1 MLLSALLSVVLL
13 CFSSYSNAQTATNCV
28 PSTDGTTNPLNNTQC
43 LDSNNT
49 TLDIIDQGDFGTGR
63 HSTGSSHNQQYN
75 MHTGSTMT
83 TDYILHFSHTDD
95 TWVTNMAINQALVG
109 AGFDIGG
116 YIAEWEWKNENTNT
130 INGGCLAAKTNLEC
144 LDDLVI
150 TIDAYA
156 SGVNIYS
163 EEWDYSQTKSNGYT
177 LEEVLTFSPVAL
189 VPGITIDEIEVS
201 IRGKDNGYWQ
211 GMYGPKVKNFSG
223 GLVLMPNQCTI
234 NPLSDPTCP
243 GYANALFQQQCT
255 SNPLYDPACP
265 GYATAYLNQQ
275 CAANPLY
282 DPACPGYANAYY
294 NQQCQLDPLYDSGCT
309 GYKTAY
315 FNQQCSLDPLY
326 DPSCPGYASANLAK
340 QCDYD
345 PLYSV
350 ECTGYQQAYLEQQ
363 CELDSLYDVQCPDY
377 QTAIELAK
385 IVDDGK
391 TDDPTIINN
400 EIDVTTTT
408 EIEGLPNVL
417 ALPDVQTVVVEEID
431 DGEGFQEVE
440 DNIRGDQLAM
450 EDDIEKEIEELE
462 SQTGNT
468 AMDDDIEKELAE
480 VENEANSGD
489 GNTNQED
496 DIEKELAELEESTSD
511 DEDFDDPT
519 QKTVAEKPIE
529 KKIAKK
535 KEVEKKST
543 KNDKIKMLLAQK
555 AIELTKKIE
564 QETNL
569 ENQMLVQRQ
578 LLALISYVPGFDYAE
593 KKNKDNDF
601 YPDKPTVDHAF
612 ARWFLNDPNFDTMEN
627 LQYPNLN

>member
-13 CFSSYSNAQTATNCV
+13 CFSSYSNAQV
-28 PSTDGTTNPLNNTQC
+28 STNPGSGQTGDILIIGNGWTGTVSQC
-43 LDSNNT
+43 THNYDCWAGST
-49 TLDIIDQGDFGTGR
+49 DQGDIHQGNDVSTGNGITYYWSGTQQTLSNTIAINTALAASGIQVDGFDYEWVYKNGNANWFSGQPGGGQVDPLEIVVNVYDSNGNLFKSYRYDYGQNFSNWRTATGTETFGTSFLDPSFFG
-63 HSTGSSHNQQYN
+63 NVVVE
-75 MHTGSTMT
+75 
-83 TDYILHFSHTDD
+83 
-95 TWVTNMAINQALVG
+95 VTAQDIAGQA
-109 AGFDIGG
+109 
-116 YIAEWEWKNENTNT
+116 
-130 INGGCLAAKTNLEC
+130 
-144 LDDLVI
+144 
-150 TIDAYA
+150 
-156 SGVNIYS
+156 
-163 EEWDYSQTKSNGYT
+163 
-177 LEEVLTFSPVAL
+177 
-189 VPGITIDEIEVS
+189 
-201 IRGKDNGYWQ
+201 GYW
-211 GMYGPKVKNFSG
+211 GPEFRAEQSG
-223 GLVLMPNQCTI
+223 LYVNYSTNPCHN
-234 NPLSDPTCP
+234 NPLFDPQCP

-255 SNPLYDPACP
+255 SNPLFDPSCS
-265 GYATAYLNQQ
+265 GYAAAYLTQQ
-275 CAANPLY
+275 CSANPLY

-315 FNQQCSLDPLY
+315 LNQQCSLDPLY

-350 ECTGYQQAYLEQQ
+350 ECTGYQKAYLEKQ

-377 QTAIELAK
+377 QTAVELAK
-385 IVDDGK
+385 IVDDGT

-417 ALPDVQTVVVEEID
+417 TLPDVQTVVVEEID

-511 DEDFDDPT
+511 DEDFQDPT
-519 QKTVAEKPIE
+519 QKTIAKKPIE
-529 KKIAKK
+529 KEIEKK
-535 KEVEKKST
+535 QEVEKKST
-543 KNDKIKMLLAQK
+543 KNDKIRMLLAQK

>member
-1 MLLSALLSVVLL
+1 MRVLLLLLVVLPF
-13 CFSSYSNAQTATNCV
+13 CYSYSNAQTTTTCV
-28 PSTDGTTNPLNNTQC
+28 SSTDGTTNPLNGTQC

-49 TLDIIDQGDFGTGR
+49 VLDVIDQGDFGTGR
-63 HSTGSSHNQQYN
+63 HSSGYSQNQQYN
-75 MHTGSTMT
+75 NYTGSTHT
-83 TDYILHFSHTDD
+83 STDYILHFSYTDD
-95 TWVTNMAINQALVG
+95 TWVTNLAINQALVG

-116 YIAEWEWKNENTNT
+116 YVAQWEWKNENTNT
-130 INGGCLAAKTNLEC
+130 INGSCLATKVNGDC

-163 EEWDYSQTKSNGYT
+163 EEWDYSQTKSNGYMVEDILSFT
-177 LEEVLTFSPVAL
+177 PTAL
-189 VPGITIDEIEVS
+189 VPGVTIDEIEVT

-211 GMYGPKVKNFSG
+211 GMYGPKVQNLTGS
-223 GLVLMPNQCTI
+223 VILMPDQCTL
-234 NPLSDPTCP
+234 NPISDPTCP
-243 GYANALFQQQCT
+243 GYANALFNQQCT
-255 SNPLYDPACP
+255 LNPLYDPACP
-265 GYATAYLNQQ
+265 GYAAAYLTQQ
-275 CAANPLY
+275 CSANPLY

-294 NQQCQLDPLYDSGCT
+294 NQQCQLDPLYDKGCT
-309 GYKTAY
+309 GYASAY
-315 FNQQCSLDPLY
+315 QTQQCDL
-326 DPSCPGYASANLAK
+326 
-340 QCDYD
+340 D

-350 ECTGYQQAYLEQQ
+350 ECPNYQQAYLDQQ

-377 QTAIELAK
+377 QTALELKK

-391 TDDPTIINN
+391 DDPITVVDDT
-400 EIDVTTTT
+400 IDVTTTT
-408 EIEGLPNVL
+408 TIEGVPNVFT
-417 ALPDVQTVVVEEID
+417 LPEVPTVVVEEID

-480 VENEANSGD
+480 IDNEANSGD

-519 QKTVAEKPIE
+519 QKTIAEKPIE

>member
-1 MLLSALLSVVLL
+1 MRVLLLLLVVLPF
-13 CFSSYSNAQTATNCV
+13 CYSYSNAQTTTTCV
-28 PSTDGTTNPLNNTQC
+28 SSTDGTTNPLNNTQC

-49 TLDIIDQGDFGTGR
+49 VLDVIDQGDFGTGR
-63 HSTGSSHNQQYN
+63 HSSGYSQNQQYN
-75 MHTGSTMT
+75 NYTGSTHT
-83 TDYILHFSHTDD
+83 STDYILHFSYTDD
-95 TWVTNMAINQALVG
+95 TWVTNLAINQALVG

-116 YIAEWEWKNENTNT
+116 YVAQWEWKNENTNT
-130 INGGCLAAKTNLEC
+130 INGSCLATKVNGDC

-163 EEWDYSQTKSNGYT
+163 EEWDYSQTKSNGYMVEDILSFT
-177 LEEVLTFSPVAL
+177 PTAL
-189 VPGITIDEIEVS
+189 VPGVTIDEIEVT

-211 GMYGPKVKNFSG
+211 GMYGPKVQNLTGS
-223 GLVLMPNQCTI
+223 VILMPDQCTL
-234 NPLSDPTCP
+234 NPISDPTCP
-243 GYANALFQQQCT
+243 GYANALFNQQCT
-255 SNPLYDPACP
+255 LNPLYDPACP
-265 GYATAYLNQQ
+265 GYAAAYLTQQ
-275 CAANPLY
+275 CSANPLY

-294 NQQCQLDPLYDSGCT
+294 NQQCQLDPLYDKGCT
-309 GYKTAY
+309 GYASAY
-315 FNQQCSLDPLY
+315 QTQQCDL
-326 DPSCPGYASANLAK
+326 
-340 QCDYD
+340 D

-350 ECTGYQQAYLEQQ
+350 ECPNYQQAYLDQQ

-377 QTAIELAK
+377 QTALELKK

-391 TDDPTIINN
+391 DDPITVVDDT
-400 EIDVTTTT
+400 IDVTTTT
-408 EIEGLPNVL
+408 TIEGVPNVFT
-417 ALPDVQTVVVEEID
+417 LPEVPTVVVEEID

-496 DIEKELAELEESTSD
+496 DIEKELAELEESASD

-519 QKTVAEKPIE
+519 KKTIAEKPIE

>member
-1 MLLSALLSVVLL
+1 MRVLLLLLVVLPF
-13 CFSSYSNAQTATNCV
+13 CYSYSNAQTTTTCV
-28 PSTDGTTNPLNNTQC
+28 SSTDGTTNPLNGTQC

-49 TLDIIDQGDFGTGR
+49 VLDVIDQGDFGTGR
-63 HSTGSSHNQQYN
+63 HSSGYSQNQQYN
-75 MHTGSTMT
+75 NYTGSTLT
-83 TDYILHFSHTDD
+83 STDYILHFSYTDD
-95 TWVTNMAINQALVG
+95 TWVTNLAINQALVG

-116 YIAEWEWKNENTNT
+116 YVAQWEWKNENTNT
-130 INGGCLAAKTNLEC
+130 INGSCLATKVNGDC

-163 EEWDYSQTKSNGYT
+163 EEWDYSQTKSNGYMVEDILSFT
-177 LEEVLTFSPVAL
+177 PTAL
-189 VPGITIDEIEVS
+189 VPGVTIDEIEVT

-211 GMYGPKVKNFSG
+211 GMYGPKVQNLTGS
-223 GLVLMPNQCTI
+223 VILMPDQCTL
-234 NPLSDPTCP
+234 NPISDPTCP
-243 GYANALFQQQCT
+243 GYANALFNQQCT
-255 SNPLYDPACP
+255 LNPLYDPACP
-265 GYATAYLNQQ
+265 GYAAAYLTQQ
-275 CAANPLY
+275 CSANPLY

-294 NQQCQLDPLYDSGCT
+294 NQQCQLDPLYDKGCT
-309 GYKTAY
+309 GYASAY
-315 FNQQCSLDPLY
+315 QTQQCDL
-326 DPSCPGYASANLAK
+326 
-340 QCDYD
+340 D

-350 ECTGYQQAYLEQQ
+350 ECPNYQQAYLDQQ

-377 QTAIELAK
+377 QTALELKK

-391 TDDPTIINN
+391 DDPITVVDDT
-400 EIDVTTTT
+400 IDVTTTT
-408 EIEGLPNVL
+408 TIEGVPNVFT
-417 ALPDVQTVVVEEID
+417 LPEVPTVVVEEID

-496 DIEKELAELEESTSD
+496 DIEKELAELEESASD

-519 QKTVAEKPIE
+519 QKTIAEKPIE

>member
-1 MLLSALLSVVLL
+1 M
-13 CFSSYSNAQTATNCV
+13 
-28 PSTDGTTNPLNNTQC
+28 NNTQC

-63 HSTGSSHNQQYN
+63 HSTGSSQNQQYN
-75 MHTGSTMT
+75 NYTGSTLT
-83 TDYILHFSHTDD
+83 STDYILHFSFTDD
-95 TWVTNMAINQALVG
+95 TWVTNMAINQSLVG

-130 INGGCLAAKTNLEC
+130 INGACQATKVNGDC

-211 GMYGPKVKNFSG
+211 GMYGPKVQNFSG

-255 SNPLYDPACP
+255 TNPLFDPTCP
-265 GYATAYLNQQ
+265 GYANAYLNQQ
-275 CAANPLY
+275 CSANPLH

-294 NQQCQLDPLYDSGCT
+294 NQQCQLDPLYDKGCT
-309 GYKTAY
+309 GY
-315 FNQQCSLDPLY
+315 
-326 DPSCPGYASANLAK
+326 ASAYLTK

-350 ECTGYQQAYLEQQ
+350 ECPNYQKAYLEQQ

-377 QTAIELAK
+377 QTALELAK

-391 TDDPTIINN
+391 DDPLTVIDDT
-400 EIDVTTTT
+400 IDVTTTT
-408 EIEGLPNVL
+408 TIEGVPNVFT
-417 ALPDVQTVVVEEID
+417 LPEVPTVVVEEID

-496 DIEKELAELEESTSD
+496 DIEKELAELEENTSD
-511 DEDFDDPT
+511 DVDFQDPT
-519 QKTVAEKPIE
+519 QKTIAEKPIE
-529 KKIAKK
+529 KEIAKK
-535 KEVEKKST
+535 KDVEKKST
-543 KNDKIKMLLAQK
+543 SRNDKIKMLLAQK

>member
-13 CFSSYSNAQTATNCV
+13 CFSSYSNAQVSTNPGSGQSGDILIVGNGWTGTVSQCTHNVNCWAGSTDSGDIHQGNDVSTGNGVTYYWSGTQQTLSNTIAINTALAASGIQVDGFDYEWVYKNGNANWFSGQPGGGAVDPLEIVVNVYDSNGNLFKSYRYDYGQNFSNWRTATGTEIFGTNFLD
-28 PSTDGTTNPLNNTQC
+28 PSFFGNVEVLVTAQDIAGQAGYWGPEFRAEQSGLYVNYSTNPC
-43 LDSNNT
+43 
-49 TLDIIDQGDFGTGR
+49 
-63 HSTGSSHNQQYN
+63 YN
-75 MHTGSTMT
+75 
-83 TDYILHFSHTDD
+83 
-95 TWVTNMAINQALVG
+95 
-109 AGFDIGG
+109 
-116 YIAEWEWKNENTNT
+116 
-130 INGGCLAAKTNLEC
+130 
-144 LDDLVI
+144 
-150 TIDAYA
+150 
-156 SGVNIYS
+156 
-163 EEWDYSQTKSNGYT
+163 
-177 LEEVLTFSPVAL
+177 
-189 VPGITIDEIEVS
+189 
-201 IRGKDNGYWQ
+201 
-211 GMYGPKVKNFSG
+211 
-223 GLVLMPNQCTI
+223 
-234 NPLSDPTCP
+234 NPLFDPQCP

-255 SNPLYDPACP
+255 SNPLFDPSCP
-265 GYATAYLNQQ
+265 GYAAAYLTQQ
-275 CAANPLY
+275 CSANPLY

-294 NQQCQLDPLYDSGCT
+294 NQQCQLNPLYDSGCT

-315 FNQQCSLDPLY
+315 LNQQCSLDPLY

-377 QTAIELAK
+377 QTAVELAK
-385 IVDDGK
+385 IVDDGT

-417 ALPDVQTVVVEEID
+417 ALPDVQTVVVEEIN

-511 DEDFDDPT
+511 DEDFQDPT
-519 QKTVAEKPIE
+519 QKTIAKKPIE
-529 KKIAKK
+529 KEIEKK
-535 KEVEKKST
+535 QEVEKKST
-543 KNDKIKMLLAQK
+543 KNDKIRMLLAQK

>member
-13 CFSSYSNAQTATNCV
+13 CFSSYSNAQV
-28 PSTDGTTNPLNNTQC
+28 STNPGSGQTGDILILGNGWTGTVSQC
-43 LDSNNT
+43 THNYDCWAGQS
-49 TLDIIDQGDFGTGR
+49 DQGDIHQGNDVSTGNGVTYYWSGTQQTLSNTIAINTALAASGIQVDGFDYEWVYKNGNANWFSGQPGGGAVDPLEIVVNVYDSNGNLFKSYRYDYGQNFSNWRTATGTETFGTSFLDPSFFG
-63 HSTGSSHNQQYN
+63 NVVVE
-75 MHTGSTMT
+75 
-83 TDYILHFSHTDD
+83 
-95 TWVTNMAINQALVG
+95 VTAQDIAGQA
-109 AGFDIGG
+109 
-116 YIAEWEWKNENTNT
+116 
-130 INGGCLAAKTNLEC
+130 
-144 LDDLVI
+144 
-150 TIDAYA
+150 
-156 SGVNIYS
+156 
-163 EEWDYSQTKSNGYT
+163 
-177 LEEVLTFSPVAL
+177 
-189 VPGITIDEIEVS
+189 
-201 IRGKDNGYWQ
+201 GYW
-211 GMYGPKVKNFSG
+211 GPEFRAEQSG
-223 GLVLMPNQCTI
+223 LYVNYSTNPCYN
-234 NPLSDPTCP
+234 NPLFDPQCP

-255 SNPLYDPACP
+255 SNPLFDPSCP
-265 GYATAYLNQQ
+265 GYAAAYLTQQ
-275 CAANPLY
+275 CSANPLY

-315 FNQQCSLDPLY
+315 LNQQCSLDPLY

-511 DEDFDDPT
+511 DEDFQDPT
-519 QKTVAEKPIE
+519 QKTITEKPPE
-529 KKIAKK
+529 KKMGKK
-535 KEVEKKST
+535 KEVVEKKST
-543 KNDKIKMLLAQK
+543 KNDKIRMLLAQK

>member
-1 MLLSALLSVVLL
+1 MRVLLLLLVVLPF
-13 CFSSYSNAQTATNCV
+13 CYSYSNAQTTTTCV
-28 PSTDGTTNPLNNTQC
+28 SSTDGTTNPLNGTQC

-49 TLDIIDQGDFGTGR
+49 VLDVIDQGDFGTGR
-63 HSTGSSHNQQYN
+63 HSSGYSQNQQYN
-75 MHTGSTMT
+75 NYTGSTLT
-83 TDYILHFSHTDD
+83 STDYILHFSYTDD
-95 TWVTNMAINQALVG
+95 TWVTNLAINQALVG

-116 YIAEWEWKNENTNT
+116 YVAQWEWKNENTNT
-130 INGGCLAAKTNLEC
+130 INGSCLATKVNGDC

-163 EEWDYSQTKSNGYT
+163 EEWDYSQTKSNGYMVEDILSFT
-177 LEEVLTFSPVAL
+177 PTAL
-189 VPGITIDEIEVS
+189 VPGVTIDEIEVT

-211 GMYGPKVKNFSG
+211 GMYGPKVQNLTGS
-223 GLVLMPNQCTI
+223 VILMPDQCTL
-234 NPLSDPTCP
+234 NPISDPTCP
-243 GYANALFQQQCT
+243 GYANALFNQQCT
-255 SNPLYDPACP
+255 LNPLYDPACP
-265 GYATAYLNQQ
+265 GYAAAYLTQQ
-275 CAANPLY
+275 CSANPLY

-294 NQQCQLDPLYDSGCT
+294 NQQCQLDPLYDKGCT
-309 GYKTAY
+309 GYASAY
-315 FNQQCSLDPLY
+315 QTQQCDL
-326 DPSCPGYASANLAK
+326 
-340 QCDYD
+340 D

-350 ECTGYQQAYLEQQ
+350 ECPNYQQAYLDQQ

-377 QTAIELAK
+377 QTALELKK

-391 TDDPTIINN
+391 DDPITVVDDT
-400 EIDVTTTT
+400 IDVTTTT
-408 EIEGLPNVL
+408 TIEGVPNVFT
-417 ALPDVQTVVVEEID
+417 LPEVPTVVVEEID

-496 DIEKELAELEESTSD
+496 DIEKELAELEESASD

-519 QKTVAEKPIE
+519 KKTIAEKPIE

>member
-1 MLLSALLSVVLL
+1 MRVLLLLLVVLPF
-13 CFSSYSNAQTATNCV
+13 CYSYSNAQTTTTCV
-28 PSTDGTTNPLNNTQC
+28 SSTDGTTNPLNGTQC

-49 TLDIIDQGDFGTGR
+49 VLDVIDQGDFGTGR
-63 HSTGSSHNQQYN
+63 HSSGYSQNQQYN
-75 MHTGSTMT
+75 NYTGSTLT
-83 TDYILHFSHTDD
+83 STDYILHFSYTDD
-95 TWVTNMAINQALVG
+95 TWVTNLAINQALVG

-116 YIAEWEWKNENTNT
+116 YVAQWEWKNENTNT
-130 INGGCLAAKTNLEC
+130 INGSCLATKVNGDC

-163 EEWDYSQTKSNGYT
+163 EEWDYSQTKSNGYMVEDILSFT
-177 LEEVLTFSPVAL
+177 PTAL
-189 VPGITIDEIEVS
+189 VPGVTIDEIEVT

-211 GMYGPKVKNFSG
+211 GMYGPKVQNLTGS
-223 GLVLMPNQCTI
+223 VILMPDQCTL
-234 NPLSDPTCP
+234 NPISDPTCP
-243 GYANALFQQQCT
+243 GYANALFNQQCT
-255 SNPLYDPACP
+255 LNPLYDPACP
-265 GYATAYLNQQ
+265 GYAAAYLTQQ
-275 CAANPLY
+275 CSANPLY

-294 NQQCQLDPLYDSGCT
+294 NQQCQLDPLYDKGCT
-309 GYKTAY
+309 GYASAY
-315 FNQQCSLDPLY
+315 QTQQCDL
-326 DPSCPGYASANLAK
+326 
-340 QCDYD
+340 D

-350 ECTGYQQAYLEQQ
+350 ECPNYQQAYLDQQ

-377 QTAIELAK
+377 QTALELKK

-391 TDDPTIINN
+391 DDPITVVDDT
-400 EIDVTTTT
+400 IDVTTTT
-408 EIEGLPNVL
+408 TIEGVPNVFT
-417 ALPDVQTVVVEEID
+417 LPEVPTVVVEEID

-480 VENEANSGD
+480 VESEANSGD

-496 DIEKELAELEESTSD
+496 DIEKELAELEESASD

-519 QKTVAEKPIE
+519 QKTIAEKPIE

>member
-1 MLLSALLSVVLL
+1 
-13 CFSSYSNAQTATNCV
+13 
-28 PSTDGTTNPLNNTQC
+28 
-43 LDSNNT
+43 
-49 TLDIIDQGDFGTGR
+49 
-63 HSTGSSHNQQYN
+63 
-75 MHTGSTMT
+75 
-83 TDYILHFSHTDD
+83 
-95 TWVTNMAINQALVG
+95 
-109 AGFDIGG
+109 
-116 YIAEWEWKNENTNT
+116 
-130 INGGCLAAKTNLEC
+130 
-144 LDDLVI
+144 
-150 TIDAYA
+150 
-156 SGVNIYS
+156 
-163 EEWDYSQTKSNGYT
+163 
-177 LEEVLTFSPVAL
+177 
-189 VPGITIDEIEVS
+189 
-201 IRGKDNGYWQ
+201 
-211 GMYGPKVKNFSG
+211 
-223 GLVLMPNQCTI
+223 
-234 NPLSDPTCP
+234 
-243 GYANALFQQQCT
+243 LF
-255 SNPLYDPACP
+255 DPACP
-265 GYATAYLNQQ
+265 GYAAAYLTQQ
-275 CAANPLY
+275 CSANPLY

-315 FNQQCSLDPLY
+315 LNQQCSLDPLY

-350 ECTGYQQAYLEQQ
+350 ECTGYQKAYLEKQ

-417 ALPDVQTVVVEEID
+417 TLPDVQTVVVEEID

-511 DEDFDDPT
+511 DEDFQDPT
-519 QKTVAEKPIE
+519 QKTITEKPPE
-529 KKIAKK
+529 KKMGKK
-535 KEVEKKST
+535 KEVVEKKST
-543 KNDKIKMLLAQK
+543 KNDKIRMLLAQK

>member
-1 MLLSALLSVVLL
+1 MRVLLLLLVVLPF
-13 CFSSYSNAQTATNCV
+13 CYSYSNAQTTTTCV
-28 PSTDGTTNPLNNTQC
+28 SSTDGTTNPLNGTQC

-49 TLDIIDQGDFGTGR
+49 VLDVIDQGDFGTGR
-63 HSTGSSHNQQYN
+63 HSSGYSQNQQYN
-75 MHTGSTMT
+75 NYTGSTHT
-83 TDYILHFSHTDD
+83 STDYILHFSYTDD
-95 TWVTNMAINQALVG
+95 TWVTNLAINQALVG

-116 YIAEWEWKNENTNT
+116 YVAQWEWKNENTNT
-130 INGGCLAAKTNLEC
+130 INGSCLATKVNGDC

-163 EEWDYSQTKSNGYT
+163 EEWDYSQTKSNGYMVEDILSFT
-177 LEEVLTFSPVAL
+177 PTAL
-189 VPGITIDEIEVS
+189 VPGVTIDEIEVT

-211 GMYGPKVKNFSG
+211 GMYGPKVQNLTGS
-223 GLVLMPNQCTI
+223 VILMPDQCTL
-234 NPLSDPTCP
+234 NPISDPTCP
-243 GYANALFQQQCT
+243 GYANALFNQQCT
-255 SNPLYDPACP
+255 LNPLYDPACP
-265 GYATAYLNQQ
+265 GYAAAYLTQQ
-275 CAANPLY
+275 CSANPLY

-294 NQQCQLDPLYDSGCT
+294 NQQCQLDPLYDKGCT
-309 GYKTAY
+309 GYASAY
-315 FNQQCSLDPLY
+315 QTQQCDL
-326 DPSCPGYASANLAK
+326 
-340 QCDYD
+340 D

-350 ECTGYQQAYLEQQ
+350 ECPNYQQAYLDQQ

-377 QTAIELAK
+377 QTALELKK

-391 TDDPTIINN
+391 DDPITVVDDT
-400 EIDVTTTT
+400 IDVTTTT
-408 EIEGLPNVL
+408 TIEGVPNVFT
-417 ALPDVQTVVVEEID
+417 LPEVPTVVVEEID

-496 DIEKELAELEESTSD
+496 DIEKELAELEESASD

-519 QKTVAEKPIE
+519 KKTIAEKPIE

>member
-1 MLLSALLSVVLL
+1 M
-13 CFSSYSNAQTATNCV
+13 
-28 PSTDGTTNPLNNTQC
+28 
-43 LDSNNT
+43 
-49 TLDIIDQGDFGTGR
+49 R
-63 HSTGSSHNQQYN
+63 QQ
-75 MHTGSTMT
+75 
-83 TDYILHFSHTDD
+83 
-95 TWVTNMAINQALVG
+95 
-109 AGFDIGG
+109 
-116 YIAEWEWKNENTNT
+116 
-130 INGGCLAAKTNLEC
+130 
-144 LDDLVI
+144 
-150 TIDAYA
+150 
-156 SGVNIYS
+156 
-163 EEWDYSQTKSNGYT
+163 
-177 LEEVLTFSPVAL
+177 
-189 VPGITIDEIEVS
+189 
-201 IRGKDNGYWQ
+201 
-211 GMYGPKVKNFSG
+211 
-223 GLVLMPNQCTI
+223 
-234 NPLSDPTCP
+234 
-243 GYANALFQQQCT
+243 
-255 SNPLYDPACP
+255 
-265 GYATAYLNQQ
+265 
-275 CAANPLY
+275 
-282 DPACPGYANAYY
+282 
-294 NQQCQLDPLYDSGCT
+294 
-309 GYKTAY
+309 
-315 FNQQCSLDPLY
+315 
-326 DPSCPGYASANLAK
+326 NLAK

-350 ECTGYQQAYLEQQ
+350 ECTGYQQAYLDQQ

-377 QTAIELAK
+377 QTAVELAK
-385 IVDDGK
+385 IVDDGT

-417 ALPDVQTVVVEEID
+417 TLPDVQTVVVEEID

-511 DEDFDDPT
+511 DEDFQDPT
-519 QKTVAEKPIE
+519 QKTIAKKPIE
-529 KKIAKK
+529 KEIEKK
-535 KEVEKKST
+535 QEVEKKST
-543 KNDKIKMLLAQK
+543 KNDKIRMLLDK
-555 AIELTKKIE
+555 ETIELTKKIE

>member
-1 MLLSALLSVVLL
+1 MRVLLLLLVVLPF
-13 CFSSYSNAQTATNCV
+13 CYSYSNAQTTTTCV
-28 PSTDGTTNPLNNTQC
+28 SSTDGTTNPLNGTQC

-49 TLDIIDQGDFGTGR
+49 VLDVIDQGDFGTGR
-63 HSTGSSHNQQYN
+63 HSSGYSQNQQYN
-75 MHTGSTMT
+75 NYTGSTHT
-83 TDYILHFSHTDD
+83 STDYILHFSYTDD
-95 TWVTNMAINQALVG
+95 TWVTNLAINQALVG

-116 YIAEWEWKNENTNT
+116 YVAQWEWKNENTNT
-130 INGGCLAAKTNLEC
+130 INGSCLATKVNGDC

-163 EEWDYSQTKSNGYT
+163 EEWDYSQTKSNGYMVEDILSFT
-177 LEEVLTFSPVAL
+177 PTAL
-189 VPGITIDEIEVS
+189 VPGVTIDEIEVT

-211 GMYGPKVKNFSG
+211 GMYGPKVQNLTGS
-223 GLVLMPNQCTI
+223 VILMPDQCTL
-234 NPLSDPTCP
+234 NPISDPTCP
-243 GYANALFQQQCT
+243 GYANALFNQQCT
-255 SNPLYDPACP
+255 LNPLYDPACP
-265 GYATAYLNQQ
+265 GYAAAYLTQQ
-275 CAANPLY
+275 CSANPLY

-294 NQQCQLDPLYDSGCT
+294 NQQCQLDPLYDKGCT
-309 GYKTAY
+309 GYASAY
-315 FNQQCSLDPLY
+315 QTQQCDL
-326 DPSCPGYASANLAK
+326 
-340 QCDYD
+340 D

-350 ECTGYQQAYLEQQ
+350 ECPNYQQAYLDQQ

-377 QTAIELAK
+377 QTALELKK

-391 TDDPTIINN
+391 DDPITVVDDT
-400 EIDVTTTT
+400 IDVTTTT
-408 EIEGLPNVL
+408 TIEGVPNVFT
-417 ALPDVQTVVVEEID
+417 LPEVPTVVVEEID

-496 DIEKELAELEESTSD
+496 DIEKELAELEESASD

-519 QKTVAEKPIE
+519 QKTIAEKPIE

>member
-1 MLLSALLSVVLL
+1 MRVLLLLLVVLPF
-13 CFSSYSNAQTATNCV
+13 CYSYSNAQTTTTCV
-28 PSTDGTTNPLNNTQC
+28 SSTDGTTNPLNNTQC

-49 TLDIIDQGDFGTGR
+49 VLDVIDQGDFGTGR
-63 HSTGSSHNQQYN
+63 HSSGYSQNQQYN
-75 MHTGSTMT
+75 NYTGSTLT
-83 TDYILHFSHTDD
+83 STDYILHFSYTDD
-95 TWVTNMAINQALVG
+95 TWVTNLAINQALVG

-116 YIAEWEWKNENTNT
+116 YVAQWEWKNENTNT
-130 INGGCLAAKTNLEC
+130 INGSCLATKVNGDC

-163 EEWDYSQTKSNGYT
+163 EEWDYSQTKSNGYMVEDILSFT
-177 LEEVLTFSPVAL
+177 PTAL
-189 VPGITIDEIEVS
+189 VPGVTIDEIEVT

-211 GMYGPKVKNFSG
+211 GMYGPKVQNLTGS
-223 GLVLMPNQCTI
+223 VILMPDQCTL
-234 NPLSDPTCP
+234 NPISDPTCP
-243 GYANALFQQQCT
+243 GYANALFNQQCT
-255 SNPLYDPACP
+255 LNPLYDPACP
-265 GYATAYLNQQ
+265 GYAAAYLTQQ
-275 CAANPLY
+275 CSANPLY

-294 NQQCQLDPLYDSGCT
+294 NQQCQLDPLYDKGCT
-309 GYKTAY
+309 GYASAY
-315 FNQQCSLDPLY
+315 QTQQCDL
-326 DPSCPGYASANLAK
+326 
-340 QCDYD
+340 D

-350 ECTGYQQAYLEQQ
+350 ECPNYQQAYLDQQ

-377 QTAIELAK
+377 QTALELKK

-391 TDDPTIINN
+391 DDPLTVVDDT
-400 EIDVTTTT
+400 IDVTTTT
-408 EIEGLPNVL
+408 TIEGVPNVFT
-417 ALPDVQTVVVEEID
+417 LPEVPTVVVEEID

-496 DIEKELAELEESTSD
+496 DIEKELAELEESASD

-519 QKTVAEKPIE
+519 KKTIAEKPIE